1 MILQALY
8 NYYYRIREEE
18 EPLISPFGF
27 ARAKIH
33 FVIILNR
40 QGELVQV
47 QDIREQEKGK
57 YHPRELLAP
66 EGVIRSSGILPNFLW
81 DNSGYVLGFTKG
93 VPTPEKFD
101 SFRTFHHKIGDD
113 VDDVS
118 MHAVLKFLD
127 TWTPEKTTELEYYD
141 ELDGANITF
150 RMDGENE
157 YIFDKK
163 TVKNAWLNYKEEN
176 SSNIIAYCLITGD
189 KKPIAKLHNAI
200 KGIKGTSSSGGRIVS
215 FNLPSFISYKK
226 EQSFNAPV
234 SERAMFAYTTAL
246 NYLLHPLNKH
256 NFKLG
261 NTTVVYW
268 TEKPS
273 PVEDIFG
280 QVLNPP
286 EDKTLLEDISLY
298 FKAVRVGKIPLGID
312 TSTKFYVLGLSP
324 NRSRI
329 SVRFFYAD
337 TVETINKNLM
347 FHFSDMN
354 IVKDFE
360 NEPDIYSAGIWRLL
374 RETAVQKKTEN
385 ISPLLEGSLL
395 RSIIT
400 GSDYPITLFTAVI
413 NRIKADHNINYLRAS
428 MLKAYI
434 VRKARI
440 KKEKTEVK
448 MALNSDLKNVAYRL
462 GRLFAVLEKA
472 QADAIGNANATI
484 TDRFYSTA
492 SSSPRTV
499 FPQLLRLAQHHLSKA
514 KSGGWY
520 SMLIEEIL
528 KEVDEFPAYLNLENQ
543 GMFALG
549 YYHQKKD
556 LYTKKEKEES

>member
-33 FVIILNR
+33 FVIVLSKH
-40 QGELVQV
+40 GELLQI
-47 QDIREQEKGK
+47 QDIREQGKGK
-57 YHPRELLAP
+57 YYPRELLAP
-66 EGVIRSSGILPNFLW
+66 EAVIRSSGILPNFLW
-81 DNSGYVLGFTKG
+81 DNSGYVLGFSG
-93 VPTPEKFD
+93 GEATPEKFD
-101 SFRTFHHKIGDD
+101 SFRALHHKIGDD
-113 VDDVS
+113 IDDVS
-118 MHAVLKFLD
+118 MQTVLRFLD
-127 TWTPEKTTELEYYD
+127 TWVSENITELEYYD
-141 ELDGANITF
+141 EIDGANLTF
-150 RMDGENE
+150 RIDEENE
-157 YIFDKK
+157 YVFEKEKVKK
-163 TVKNAWLNYKEEN
+163 AWLNYKEEN
-176 SSNIIAYCLITGD
+176 SSDIIASCLITGN
-189 KKPIAKLHNAI
+189 KKPIAKLHNPI
-200 KGIKGTSSSGGRIVS
+200 KGVKGTSSSGGRIVS
-215 FNLPSFISYKK
+215 FNADSYISYKK

-246 NYLLHPLNKH
+246 NYLLHPLSKH

-273 PVEDIFG
+273 PAEDIFG
-280 QVLNPP
+280 LVFNPP
-286 EDKTLLEDISLY
+286 EDQDLLKDISIY
-298 FKAVRVGKIPLGID
+298 FEAVKEGKNPLGIEA
-312 TSTKFYVLGLSP
+312 STKFYVLGLSP

-337 TVETINKNLM
+337 TVEEISKNLM

-354 IVKDFE
+354 IIKDFE
-360 NEPDIYSAGIWRLL
+360 NEPDIYSIGIWRLL

-385 ISPLLEGSLL
+385 IPPLLEGYLL
-395 RSIIT
+395 KSIIT
-400 GSDYPITLFTAVI
+400 GNSYPINLFTAVI